1 MWDSEEIRTFFLH
14 RLLTHNQALGLSVCC
29 HSQWQAALA
38 HRVTF
43 ELFVAE
49 LHWAMPWAARFDLAL
64 LWVNQVTCRGPLKP
78 KILVAVDQIFLIIFF
93 LHEYLVSLLFIISG
107 ALPWSTEGN
116 THLPVQFSALR
127 SFMVFDPELWGLTD
141 KYCGIVLL
149 LFVAVKF
156 FTLGLVFQVYFK

>member
-1 MWDSEEIRTFFLH
+1 MRVFVFQFISVWWRLIWTKMWDSEEIRTFFLH

-78 KILVAVDQIFLIIFF
+78 KILVAVDQIDFLIIFF
-93 LHEYLVSLLFIISG
+93 FAWIPCFFVVYNFRSITLINWRKHSL
-107 ALPWSTEGN
+107 A
-116 THLPVQFSALR
+116 SAVLCSSFFYGLR
-127 SFMVFDPELWGLTD
+127 SRVVGPYW
-141 KYCGIVLL
+141 
-149 LFVAVKF
+149 
-156 FTLGLVFQVYFK
+156 